1 MVDVITYKRMD
12 HAQNAIRQ
20 TVNTSVVKRSGA
32 LPVRPAMSVVI
43 RSSEHKSALKRQRK
57 IAEMA
62 IRKRG
67 M

>member
-1 MVDVITYKRMD
+1 MTNVIIYKRMD

-20 TVNTSVVKRSGA
+20 TVNTSVIKRSVN
-32 LPVRPAMSVVI
+32 PTIRPAMSVVV
-43 RSSEHKSALKRQRK
+43 SSAEHKSALKRQRK
-57 IAEMA
+57 LAEMA